1 MIYRAIL
8 LDTRGTEILSRR
20 FHTKQNAI
28 RQCQIWQ
35 LQFEYEFFDTEIKE
49 EEEV

>member
-8 LDTRGTEILSRR
+8 LDTKGKEIVSRK
-20 FHTKQNAI
+20 FYNKGNAI

-35 LQFEYEFFDTEIKE
+35 LQFEYEFFDTDIIE
-49 EEEV
+49 EEEA

>member
-8 LDTRGTEILSRR
+8 LDTKGKEILSRR
-20 FHTKQNAI
+20 FHNEENAI

-35 LQFEYEFFDTEIKE
+35 TQFEYEFFYTEVKE
-49 EEEV
+49 EEEA